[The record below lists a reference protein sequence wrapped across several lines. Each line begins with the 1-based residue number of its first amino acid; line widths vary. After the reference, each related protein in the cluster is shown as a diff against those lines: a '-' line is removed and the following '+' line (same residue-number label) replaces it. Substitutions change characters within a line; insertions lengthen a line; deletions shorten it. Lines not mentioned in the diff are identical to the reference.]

1 MFDQHIDLYIT
12 TLGKI
17 YMIIS
22 GTIDTRDS
30 PPIEALE
37 AQWKTRAEIF
47 RYLRLSAMSSV
58 KYLWFKIDD
67 KFCEMPKYRKKYGI
81 FSFFFL

>member
-12 TLGKI
+12 TLREI

-30 PPIEALE
+30 PIEALE
-37 AQWKTRAEIF
+37 AQWKTRAAIF
-47 RYLRLSAMSSV
+47 RYRRLSAMSSM

-67 KFCEMPKYRKKYGI
+67 KFCEMPKYRKKYEI